1 MCLAIPARVTALDGA
16 LATVELAGVTKVAS
30 THLLDDVRVGDYL
43 LIHAGFA
50 LSRLDEAEARET
62 LRLLEQ
68 MGELE
73 PGTLG

>member
-1 MCLAIPARVTALDGA
+1 VKSLEGDI
-16 LATVELAGVTKVAS
+16 ATVEISGVVRKAS
-30 THLLDDVRVGDYL
+30 VHLLEEVALGDYL

-50 LSRLDEAEARET
+50 LGRLDEKEARET

-73 PGTLG
+73 EGSLEPIPTE

>member
-16 LATVELAGVTKVAS
+16 MATVEVAGVTRRAS
-30 THLLDDVRVGDYL
+30 THLLDGVRVGDYL

-50 LSRLDEAEARET
+50 LSRLDEAEAQVT

-68 MGELE
+68 MGQLE
-73 PGTLG
+73 EGALG

>member
-16 LATVELAGVTKVAS
+16 MATVEVAGVTRRAS
-30 THLLDDVRVGDYL
+30 THLLDGVRVGDYL

-50 LSRLDEAEARET
+50 LSRLDEAEAHVT

-68 MGELE
+68 MGQLE
-73 PGTLG
+73 EGALG

>member
-1 MCLAIPARVTALDGA
+1 MCLAIPARVVSLDGA
-16 LATVELAGVTKVAS
+16 MAKVNVAGVTRTAS
-30 THLLDDVRVGDYL
+30 THLLEGVAVGDYL

-50 LSRLDEAEARET
+50 LSRVDEQEARET

-73 PGTLG
+73 AGALG

>member
-1 MCLAIPARVTALDGA
+1 MCLAIPARVVTLDGA
-16 LATVELAGVTKVAS
+16 MATVEVAGVTRTAS
-30 THLLDDVRVGDYL
+30 THLLDGVRVGDYL

-50 LSRLDEAEARET
+50 LSRLDEAEAQET

-73 PGTLG
+73 VGALG

>member
-1 MCLAIPARVTALDGA
+1 MCLAIPARVVDLDGA
-16 LATVELAGVTKVAS
+16 MATVELAGVTKRAS
-30 THLLDDVRVGDYL
+30 THLLDGVRVGDYL

-50 LSRLDEAEARET
+50 LSRLDEAEAQET